1 MTLEQAASSVAAV
14 LLGTG
19 LGLGY
24 FWALGRTASLY
35 AAGGGMLV
43 PALLTAGRMAGAVLV
58 LGAAAKA
65 GAMPLLAMALGF
77 LVARALALRAVR
89 WGE

>member
-1 MTLEQAASSVAAV
+1 MTLDAAASAVAAL
-14 LLGTG
+14 LLGIG
-19 LGLGY
+19 FGLGY
-24 FWALGRTASLY
+24 FWALGRTARLY
-35 AAGGGMLV
+35 AAGGGMLA
-43 PALLTAGRMAGAVLV
+43 PTLLTAGRMAGAVLV

-89 WGE
+89 GGG

>member
-1 MTLEQAASSVAAV
+1 MTLDLAASAVAAL
-14 LLGTG
+14 LLGTA

-24 FWALGRTASLY
+24 FWALGRTAWLY
-35 AAGGGMLV
+35 AAGGGMLA
-43 PALLTAGRMAGAVLV
+43 PALLTVGRIAGAVLL

-89 WGE
+89 GGE

>member
-1 MTLEQAASSVAAV
+1 MTLAIAAAAVAA
-14 LLGTG
+14 LLVGTG

-24 FWALGRTASLY
+24 FWALGRTARLY
-35 AAGGGMLV
+35 AAGSGMLA

-77 LVARALALRAVR
+77 LVARAVALRAVR
-89 WGE
+89 GGG